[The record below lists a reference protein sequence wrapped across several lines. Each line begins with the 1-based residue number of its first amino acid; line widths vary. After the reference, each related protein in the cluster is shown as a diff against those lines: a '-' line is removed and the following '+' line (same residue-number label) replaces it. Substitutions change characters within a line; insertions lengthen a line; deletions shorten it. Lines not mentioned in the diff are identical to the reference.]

1 MTYRI
6 NRLYLGIH
14 SHREYNDDE
23 KHGSEDWHGDLDGG
37 VLRVGGGGGSL
48 EVERPWEALVHS
60 LISPLTSP
68 YNKVILQYMK
78 NIQKFQTLSR
88 EVRPL
93 PFHTWHGEKWE
104 VADTLGDDLQFFV
117 HLTDALMYAEGVDT
131 LDDLSRESRQYWNM
145 VAMS

>member
-1 MTYRI
+1 MLIGYYTVYP
-6 NRLYLGIH
+6 N
-14 SHREYNDDE
+14 REYNDDE
-23 KHGSEDWHGDLDGG
+23 EHGSEDWHGDLDGG

-68 YNKVILQYMK
+68 HNKVILQYMK
-78 NIQKFQTLSR
+78 NTTKFETAAH

-104 VADTLGDDLQFFV
+104 VTNTVEHNLTFFV
-117 HLTDALMYAEGVDT
+117 HLTDALMYAENVDSI
-131 LDDLSRESRQYWNM
+131 DELSREARQYWNM